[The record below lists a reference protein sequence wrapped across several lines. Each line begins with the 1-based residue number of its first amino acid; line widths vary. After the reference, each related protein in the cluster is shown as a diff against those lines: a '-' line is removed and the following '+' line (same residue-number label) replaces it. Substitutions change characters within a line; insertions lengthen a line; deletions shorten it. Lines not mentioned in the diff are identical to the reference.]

1 MADKLKRNLAMVLM
15 GLLLGILLP
24 WILVQSENPR
34 ETAPG
39 LPALWEGM
47 EVQAL
52 SEPLPQCYR
61 VEDAEE
67 NIIALTPQELL
78 VRLAAE
84 EWSAWAEENKPYDE
98 NTAVQALTLRMVL
111 LHSRALGLMGDRTDG
126 WTAEQLT
133 GEAWLRS
140 EEMAVC
146 SEETAAALPDE
157 AYALLYSAAE
167 TAAPYFLSID
177 GALIRDAEKLS
188 LSKIYERMCAGDTA
202 AEIMKETFG
211 EKCLLEQAADILF

>member
-78 VRLAAE
+78 MRLAAE

-98 NTAVQALTLRMVL
+98 NTAVQALALRMVL
-111 LHSRALGLMGDRTDG
+111 LHSRALGLMGDRTEGMAAD
-126 WTAEQLT
+126 ELT

-140 EEMAVC
+140 EEMPVC
-146 SEETAAALPDE
+146 GEEMAAALPE
-157 AYALLYSAAE
+157 EIYAALYSAAE

-177 GALIRDAEKLS
+177 GALIRDTEKLS
-188 LSKIYERMCAGDTA
+188 LDEIYSQMCAGKTA
-202 AEIMKETFG
+202 AEIVKETFG
-211 EKCLLEQAADILF
+211 ENCLLEQAADI

>member
-24 WILVQSENPR
+24 WILVQSESPW

-78 VRLAAE
+78 VRLAAQ
-84 EWSAWAEENKPYDE
+84 N
-98 NTAVQALTLRMVL
+98 V
-111 LHSRALGLMGDRTDG
+111 
-126 WTAEQLT
+126 
-133 GEAWLRS
+133 
-140 EEMAVC
+140 
-146 SEETAAALPDE
+146 
-157 AYALLYSAAE
+157 
-167 TAAPYFLSID
+167 
-177 GALIRDAEKLS
+177 
-188 LSKIYERMCAGDTA
+188 
-202 AEIMKETFG
+202 
-211 EKCLLEQAADILF
+211 

>member
-24 WILVQSENPR
+24 WILVQGDIPK

-39 LPALWEGM
+39 LPALWDGM

-61 VEDAEE
+61 VEDAEG
-67 NIIALTPQELL
+67 NIVALTPQELL
-78 VRLAAE
+78 MRLAAA
-84 EWSAWAEENKPYDE
+84 EWGRWTDQNGRYEA
-98 NTAVQALTLRMVL
+98 NTAAQALALRMVL